1 MTTISMRL
9 PQMLRA
15 AVVAGALEQVD
26 TAHVEERMRMDGA
39 VVPATINFFGA
50 AGSGNDPRR

>member
-1 MTTISMRL
+1 MTTIYTRL

-26 TAHVEERMRMDGA
+26 PAHVEERMRMDGV
-39 VVPATINFFGA
+39 VVPATINFW
-50 AGSGNDPRR
+50 